1 MAKELGMIHTINK
14 SYDIL
19 GAAENS
25 TPFLLAKVDVPG
37 ELTEQL
43 QRTVRAGCYY
53 KTVGIDIALGLDQD
67 LTQSATV
74 AGSIRYYAPTKG
86 RCEAFRGAFKAMADQ
101 MQIQGI
107 SMRDNPLY
115 DFRVPLTNTVP
126 LASGTFPN
134 QATLDGTTG
143 LAFNDTATD
152 GVGVFQVHNSGVR
165 PQYDGTATDA
175 FSTGFRT
182 LLDGGT
188 TRTDFVLNDTVPFTG
203 NHNIASTDYESIPF
217 QLVLSTDPNVST
229 TSTFQFRPDPAL
241 YIAVLSGQ
249 FEIIIDDF
257 DIGSLGVGLNKVQLD
272 IAVMVSGWK
281 SIMGNPDK
289 KKARLSRAQVMS
301 SNLKSFGKR
310 K

>member
-1 MAKELGMIHTINK
+1 MAKELGMIHTVNK

-19 GAAENS
+19 AAAETS

-53 KTVGIDIALGLDQD
+53 KTVGIDISLGLDQD
-67 LTQSATV
+67 LDQSAV
-74 AGSIRYYAPTKG
+74 VSGSIRYYAPTKG
-86 RCEAFRGAFKAMADQ
+86 RCEAFRGAFQAMAEQ
-101 MQIQGI
+101 MKIQGI

-115 DFRVPLTNTVP
+115 DFRVPLTNTP
-126 LASGTFPN
+126 ALSGAYPN
-134 QATLDGTTG
+134 QATLDGATG
-143 LAFNDTATD
+143 LALNDATS
-152 GVGVFQVHNSGVR
+152 GVGVFQVHNLGVR
-165 PQYDGTATDA
+165 PQYEGVATDA

-217 QLVLSTDPNVST
+217 QIVLSSDPNVST

-249 FEIIIDDF
+249 FEIIIDDL
-257 DIGSLGVGLNKVQLD
+257 DVGSIGLGLNKIQLD
-272 IAVMVSGWK
+272 LAVMVSGWK

-289 KKARLSRAQVMS
+289 KKKSSSKKMTSR
-301 SNLKSFGKR
+301 KTR

>member
-19 GAAENS
+19 SVNEQS
-25 TPFLLAKVDVPG
+25 TPFLLAKLDVPG

-53 KTVGIDIALGLDQD
+53 KTVGIDISLGLDQD
-67 LTQSATV
+67 LDQSAV
-74 AGSIRYYAPTKG
+74 IAGSIRYYAPTKG
-86 RCEAFRGAFKAMADQ
+86 RCEAFRGAFKAMAEQ
-101 MQIQGI
+101 MKIQGI

-115 DFRVPLTNTVP
+115 DFRVPLTNTP
-126 LASGTFPN
+126 ALAGAYAN
-134 QATLDGTTG
+134 QATLDGATG
-143 LAFNDTATD
+143 LALNDATS
-152 GVGVFQVHNSGVR
+152 GVGVFQVHNLGVR
-165 PQYDGTATDA
+165 PQYEGLATDA

-249 FEIIIDDF
+249 FEIIIDDL
-257 DIGSLGVGLNKVQLD
+257 DVGSFGLGVNKVQLD

-289 KKARLSRAQVMS
+289 KRSSKKSSKKMISR
-301 SNLKSFGKR
+301 KTR